1 MRLVHIGFGKTGT
14 TTLQNNIFPNICK
27 QLQIPYLE
35 YETYYEK
42 NNFKKIDCSPL
53 EGRNF
58 KPLPKNFIMSSESLI
73 GEKWQMREMVGAFEI
88 NKLFFDKECQILI
101 VIRKPSDIF
110 NSIYIQNIHNFN
122 IVKEEN
128 FFINKDEKNLNEE
141 DRNKFNL
148 KDFSFKKIIDLYKSH
163 YKKVIVIKYENLD
176 NFKFISELVPKNKT
190 LNNVYLK
197 GKFSRRFNKSFSK
210 LGVKIFFILNKFFNL
225 ENLQIWV
232 EKKITPNPK
241 KLHHKIKNKL
251 LAQLNLRNKIHNI
264 DSLNIFYSKYQ
275 IKLKNLP
282 IDVEKLD
289 KEYKNITF

>member
-1 MRLVHIGFGKTGT
+1 
-14 TTLQNNIFPNICK
+14 
-27 QLQIPYLE
+27 
-35 YETYYEK
+35 
-42 NNFKKIDCSPL
+42 
-53 EGRNF
+53 
-58 KPLPKNFIMSSESLI
+58 MSSESLI

>member
-42 NNFKKIDCSPL
+42 NNFKKIDCSPI

-163 YKKVIVIKYENLD
+163 YKKVMQET
-176 NFKFISELVPKNKT
+176 KF
-190 LNNVYLK
+190 
-197 GKFSRRFNKSFSK
+197 
-210 LGVKIFFILNKFFNL
+210 
-225 ENLQIWV
+225 
-232 EKKITPNPK
+232 
-241 KLHHKIKNKL
+241 
-251 LAQLNLRNKIHNI
+251 
-264 DSLNIFYSKYQ
+264 
-275 IKLKNLP
+275 
-282 IDVEKLD
+282 
-289 KEYKNITF
+289 